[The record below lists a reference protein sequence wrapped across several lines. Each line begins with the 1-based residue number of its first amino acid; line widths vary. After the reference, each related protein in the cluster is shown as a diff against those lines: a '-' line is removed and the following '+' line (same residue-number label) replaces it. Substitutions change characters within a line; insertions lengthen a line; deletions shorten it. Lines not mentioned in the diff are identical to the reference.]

1 ALRLLRALVGGTLP
15 PAVARTI
22 VDRARGNP
30 FYLNELVAT
39 LRYAGTLLV
48 DAQAAFPRMTAVE
61 PTNGKAGDVLNVTGE
76 NLGKENVAQV
86 FLTDGK
92 NDFKVEITEQAETAI
107 KFKIPANIKPGRF
120 SLMVLT
126 TGSQPKL
133 IEQPVKVTVE

>member
-1 ALRLLRALVGGTLP
+1 MRLSVIPVILAALV
-15 PAVARTI
+15 AV
-22 VDRARGNP
+22 P
-30 FYLNELVAT
+30 
-39 LRYAGTLLV
+39 LLV

-61 PTNGKAGDVLNVTGE
+61 PANGKAGDVLNVTGE

-92 NDFKVEITEQAETAI
+92 NDFKVEITEQADTAI

-126 TGSQPKL
+126 TGNQPKL